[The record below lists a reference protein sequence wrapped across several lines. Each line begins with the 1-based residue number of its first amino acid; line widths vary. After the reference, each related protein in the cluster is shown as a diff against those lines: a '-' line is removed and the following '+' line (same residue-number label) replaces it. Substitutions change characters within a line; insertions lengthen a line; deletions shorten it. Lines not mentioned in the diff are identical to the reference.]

1 MAILDELKAKAN
13 GAADTANNIQEAV
26 SMMEFGSGSVSPE
39 GVSSA
44 VAVYLDE
51 HLTNPT
57 NPPIDTSLTIEG
69 AAADAKKTG
78 DELSTIKED
87 LQDLLTRVTAL
98 EG

>member
-1 MAILDELKAKAN
+1 MTILDELKIKAN

-26 SMMEFGSGSVSPE
+26 SMMEFGGGSVSPE
-39 GVSSA
+39 DISSA
-44 VAVYLDE
+44 VSAYLDE

-57 NPPIDTSLTIEG
+57 SPPIDTSLTIEG
-69 AAADAKKTG
+69 AAADSKKTG
-78 DELSTIKED
+78 TEVSQIKED